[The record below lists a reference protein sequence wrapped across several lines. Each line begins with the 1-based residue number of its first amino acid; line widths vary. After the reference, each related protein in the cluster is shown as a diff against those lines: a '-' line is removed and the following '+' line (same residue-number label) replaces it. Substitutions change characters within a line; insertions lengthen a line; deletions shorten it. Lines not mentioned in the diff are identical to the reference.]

1 VLTSLRFFAA
11 ALIVVHHSRGSFGL
25 PEQLGEPFVFDQGV
39 AFFFV
44 LSGFILAYVY
54 PSLETFGRRRFI
66 LARIARVWPAHVAT
80 LILFLLLQPAAARN
94 VWDGHSLRILVA
106 NLFMVHAWIPQG
118 EYYFSFNSPSW
129 SISTEFAFYL
139 CFIGLIPNW
148 RGTWAAKLAVVFFG
162 LVGLILFGN
171 AWNVP
176 AWTPANTTGL
186 TLDGLV
192 YVNPFARLL
201 EFTLGMSTA
210 LAWAHLRP
218 RLRFGLLVGTLLE
231 MSLFGLVAYAMYQS
245 SHGASLAGGFGSIGS
260 AGGVWLAHAGISC
273 LPFAGLILVMALELG
288 LLSRLLA
295 FPLLVLLGE
304 ISYSL
309 YLIHQIVLRYYAQH
323 APALAVIP
331 GWIAYSVFWA
341 LTLLAAYV
349 TWAVVE
355 RPARRFLVGLW
366 PGRPIAHGEIGLAG
380 SNRASPAQAGHDSLL
395 DPGWRA
401 SLAGVVLL
409 LILVPPIAYLMN
421 HRVVMSAIGAADADA
436 LASRGPKV
444 ARGVRFGDRFV
455 LLGADIQRTGA
466 GLTLELAWQSLQ
478 TQPLKYSVPVH
489 LINDAGSILGQAD
502 YAQGGGAQDEVQAGT
517 IWRDLITIPPAK
529 LAGASAVGI
538 GLLDPV
544 SSNWLLADRGP
555 RDWADRR
562 LLLPLSNTAANASSI
577 TTPSDQMLALRAAA
591 GAGLDYEGFH
601 DTSDCAG
608 ISGWAWDR
616 SRPNSPIAVD
626 LYDGDRLLAKL
637 PADRFR
643 QDLLEGG
650 KGNGSHGL
658 TYAWPPSV
666 RDGRPHTIRLKVSG
680 TDVELQ
686 NTARSIT
693 CSAETLK
700 GLPGSTR

>member
-1 VLTSLRFFAA
+1 MSSDGPFPRKLEALTSLRFFAA
-11 ALIVVHHSRGSFGL
+11 ALIVVQHSRGSFGL
-25 PEQLGEPFVFDQGV
+25 PEQWGEPFMFDQGV
-39 AFFFV
+39 SFFFV

-66 LARIARVWPAHVAT
+66 LARIARVWPAHVAA
-80 LILFLLLQPAAARN
+80 LILFLLLLPAAPRN
-94 VWDGHSLRILVA
+94 LWSGHSLRILMA
-106 NLFMVHAWIPQG
+106 NLFMVHAWIPQA

-139 CFIGLIPNW
+139 CFLGLIPNW
-148 RGTWAAKLAVVFFG
+148 RRTWATKLAVVFIV

-176 AWTPANTTGL
+176 AWTPADTTKL

-192 YVNPFARLL
+192 YVNPLARLL

-218 RLRFGLLVGTLLE
+218 RVRSGLPVGTLLE
-231 MSLFGLVAYAMYQS
+231 MSLFGLVAYTMYQS
-245 SHGASLAGGFGSIGS
+245 PHWASLAGGFGPIGS
-260 AGGVWLAHAGISC
+260 AGRVWLAHAGFSS
-273 LPFAGLILVMALELG
+273 LPFAALILVMALELG
-288 LLSRLLA
+288 WLSRLLA

-304 ISYSL
+304 LSYSL
-309 YLIHQIVLRYYAQH
+309 YLIHQVVLRYYAAH
-323 APALAVIP
+323 APAFALIP
-331 GWIAYSVFWA
+331 GWIAYPVFWA
-341 LTLLAAYV
+341 LTLLAAFV

-366 PGRPIAHGEIGLAG
+366 PRPIAQTEIGLAG
-380 SNRASPAQAGHDSLL
+380 SDRASPTQAGHDSLL

-409 LILVPPIAYLMN
+409 LILVLPIGYLMN
-421 HRVVMSAIGAADADA
+421 RRLTMSAIGAADAEA
-436 LASRGPKV
+436 LATRGPKV

-466 GLTLELAWQSLQ
+466 GVRVEFAWQSLQ

-489 LINDAGSILGQAD
+489 LVDDAGIILGQAD
-502 YAQGGGAQDEVQAGT
+502 YPQGGGAQDEVQAGT
-517 IWRDLITIPPAK
+517 IWRDLVTIPSAK
-529 LAGASAVGI
+529 LAGATAVGI

-555 RDWADRR
+555 RDWENRR
-562 LLLPLSNTAANASSI
+562 LLLPLA
-577 TTPSDQMLALRAAA
+577 QRAPVRA
-591 GAGLDYEGFH
+591 GFDYEGFH

-637 PADRFR
+637 SADRFR